1 MGGFVGPRAG
11 RCGRLA
17 ESRYGRSLGS
27 ALWKVRRI
35 ALWKVRRIALWKVR
49 RIALW
54 KIRRI
59 ALWKV
64 RRIALWKIRS
74 IALWKI
80 RRIALWKAR
89 RIALWKIRRIA
100 LWKVCRIALW
110 KVPWKRAV
118 EVSFGGGGKMAHV
131 TGDWNPL
138 GQVFYRKQEIYTLGW
153 RDIDL
158 DKFVVAA
165 APYGGPVAL
174 IRDETKLVRVQGSIR
189 PVIYIYTSSGRE
201 ISSIRWNSGHVI
213 HLGWSCSEEL
223 LCVQEDG
230 SVLVYDIFGQFKR
243 TFSMGTEAKEMKVR
257 DCRIFNSHQGTGLA
271 VMTSSYRI
279 FMVNNVDE
287 PRIRRMA
294 DVPGTGTPEG
304 DPTVTLV
311 GDPGGQSGRS
321 SQQLDEDS
329 AACVNMTWS
338 GRPSQQLDEAEA
350 VVVSGLDAPP
360 SSWVVIS
367 QDRQSRVLLARE
379 NDLYLLDHGG
389 QYSRQDRQSRVLLT
403 RENDLYL
410 LDHGGQYS
418 RQLAPVSQQ
427 VEAYTEMAVS
437 FNNKYLAL
445 FTNTGLLWIGSSDLE
460 RAYCEFDT
468 KCPQRPKQ
476 LAWCG
481 TGAIVGYWENI
492 LLMVGPGKDYV
503 KYNVD
508 STVHLVPELDG
519 LRILSNYSHEFL
531 HKVPSVVECVF
542 KIGSIEPGAMLYEAS
557 REFQNGSPKADEYIR
572 MIQDRLTVAVDQ
584 CIQAAGCEH
593 EPTTQRML
601 LRAALFG
608 KCFLSDMN
616 PEPFVRMCRTLRVLN
631 SVRDFTIGIPLSCAQ
646 LEQLSMPV
654 LIDRLVLRRQY
665 PLAIRICQ
673 YLKLPE
679 AEGVQQTHVDDELI
693 ARSIN
698 EKLRDTPGISYS
710 EIAAKAAE
718 CGRTELAIRLLEYE
732 PKSAEQVPLLMKMG
746 RDQLALAKAVDSGD
760 TDLVYTVVM
769 HLKEKLT
776 LGDFLMTIRNL
787 PTAQS
792 LYLQYCKEQN
802 REMLQDLYYQEDNF
816 QESANCRV
824 MDSYNETRM
833 DERLRNLQ
841 QAQEA
846 YTKARNEFAAKVT
859 EEQVRLLKYQMRLEE
874 ELKRPYLDLSLHD
887 TISQL
892 TTEGNHKLA
901 EQLRKEFKVPDKRF
915 WWLKIQALAEGSD
928 WAELDRF
935 AKSKKS
941 PIGYEPFIDVCL
953 KHQNRYEANKYVG
966 RIADTGKVKAYIKI
980 GNLEQAAETAL
991 QQRNEEDLNLVL
1003 SKCTSSHRV
1012 LAEKIN
1018 TMKAQLSSK
1027 K

>member
-1 MGGFVGPRAG
+1 
-11 RCGRLA
+11 
-17 ESRYGRSLGS
+17 
-27 ALWKVRRI
+27 
-35 ALWKVRRIALWKVR
+35 
-49 RIALW
+49 
-54 KIRRI
+54 
-59 ALWKV
+59 
-64 RRIALWKIRS
+64 
-74 IALWKI
+74 
-80 RRIALWKAR
+80 
-89 RIALWKIRRIA
+89 
-100 LWKVCRIALW
+100 
-110 KVPWKRAV
+110 
-118 EVSFGGGGKMAHV
+118 MAHV

-294 DVPGTGTPEG
+294 DVPG
-304 DPTVTLV
+304 
-311 GDPGGQSGRS
+311 
-321 SQQLDEDS
+321 
-329 AACVNMTWS
+329 
-338 GRPSQQLDEAEA
+338 
-350 VVVSGLDAPP
+350 LDAPP

-367 QDRQSRVLLARE
+367 QDRQSRVLLA
-379 NDLYLLDHGG
+379 
-389 QYSRQDRQSRVLLT
+389 

-601 LRAALFG
+601 LRAASFG

-665 PLAIRICQ
+665 PLAIRVCQ
-673 YLKLPE
+673 YLKMPE
-679 AEGVQQTHVDDELI
+679 AEGVSRILAHWACYKVQQTHVDDELI

-953 KHQNRYEANKYVG
+953 KHQNR
-966 RIADTGKVKAYIKI
+966 
-980 GNLEQAAETAL
+980 
-991 QQRNEEDLNLVL
+991 
-1003 SKCTSSHRV
+1003 
-1012 LAEKIN
+1012 
-1018 TMKAQLSSK
+1018 
-1027 K
+1027 

>member
-1 MGGFVGPRAG
+1 
-11 RCGRLA
+11 
-17 ESRYGRSLGS
+17 
-27 ALWKVRRI
+27 
-35 ALWKVRRIALWKVR
+35 
-49 RIALW
+49 
-54 KIRRI
+54 
-59 ALWKV
+59 
-64 RRIALWKIRS
+64 
-74 IALWKI
+74 
-80 RRIALWKAR
+80 
-89 RIALWKIRRIA
+89 
-100 LWKVCRIALW
+100 
-110 KVPWKRAV
+110 
-118 EVSFGGGGKMAHV
+118 MAHV

-294 DVPGTGTPEG
+294 DVPG
-304 DPTVTLV
+304 
-311 GDPGGQSGRS
+311 
-321 SQQLDEDS
+321 
-329 AACVNMTWS
+329 
-338 GRPSQQLDEAEA
+338 
-350 VVVSGLDAPP
+350 LDAPP

-367 QDRQSRVLLARE
+367 QDRQSRVLLA
-379 NDLYLLDHGG
+379 
-389 QYSRQDRQSRVLLT
+389 

-601 LRAALFG
+601 LRAASFG

-665 PLAIRICQ
+665 PLAIRVCQ
-673 YLKLPE
+673 YLKMPE
-679 AEGVQQTHVDDELI
+679 AEGVSRILAHWACYKVQQTHVDDELI

-915 WWLKIQALAEGSD
+915 WWLKILT
-928 WAELDRF
+928 L
-935 AKSKKS
+935 
-941 PIGYEPFIDVCL
+941 
-953 KHQNRYEANKYVG
+953 
-966 RIADTGKVKAYIKI
+966 
-980 GNLEQAAETAL
+980 
-991 QQRNEEDLNLVL
+991 
-1003 SKCTSSHRV
+1003 
-1012 LAEKIN
+1012 
-1018 TMKAQLSSK
+1018 
-1027 K
+1027 